1 MENSD
6 FWSWVKAHKKQ
17 LMIVGI
23 SIATTV
29 SIVIGIKNKDTLIPL
44 WNTLEEKVK
53 KTQHS
58 TVTPLSAVPT
68 ALPETAEMHTPSK
81 TNIDVVGHVRT
92 MALNKHHSP
101 QKELEAADLG
111 ISLLPNQTF
120 VSPYTKYA
128 A

>member
-1 MENSD
+1 MENSN

-17 LMIVGI
+17 LILAGI
-23 SIATTV
+23 SIAAIA
-29 SIVIGIKNKDTLIPL
+29 SIIIGIKNKDTLIAL
-44 WNTLEEKVK
+44 QKTLEEKVK
-53 KTQHS
+53 KTQNG
-58 TVTPLSAVPT
+58 TIAPLSAAPT
-68 ALPETAEMHTPSK
+68 SLPVATKMDIPPKS
-81 TNIDVVGHVRT
+81 NVNVVGHVRT

-120 VSPYTKYA
+120 VSPYTKHA